1 MKKNK
6 LCFYRELKNKKVI
19 AIILALVGAIMFSSK
34 AVMVK
39 LSYEYRIDSLSLLL
53 LRMGFSLPIYVT
65 IACMNKNI
73 ITKENISNK
82 DWGYIVFLGIIGYYF
97 ASYLDFV
104 GLQYITASLERL
116 VLFIYPTITTML
128 AAIYFKRKIS
138 IYKVIA
144 IVFTYIGIGVAFWGK
159 TQDDIQEDF
168 WVGVFLIF
176 ASAITFSI
184 YLVGSEKIIP
194 KFGAQKF
201 TSYCMIVSCLSVL
214 IHFGIK
220 SDVDITSFPWQVYA
234 FGIIIAV
241 FNTVLPSYMM
251 SAAIKII
258 GSSNTSILSSVGPIS
273 VIILGHL
280 LLNEQISHYQIS
292 GTLIV
297 IIGVVIM
304 SRKQ

>member
-1 MKKNK
+1 M
-6 LCFYRELKNKKVI
+6 KNKKVI

-39 LSYEYRIDSLSLLL
+39 LSYEYKIDSLSLLL
-53 LRMGFSLPIYVT
+53 LRMGFSLPIYIT
-65 IACMNKNI
+65 IAGLNKKKI
-73 ITKENISNK
+73 SDENLSNK
-82 DWGYIVFLGIIGYYF
+82 DWGYLVFLGVIGYYF

-116 VLFIYPTITTML
+116 VLFIYPTITTIL
-128 AAIYFKRKIS
+128 VSIYFKRKIS

-144 IVFTYIGIGVAFWGK
+144 IVFTFIGIGVAFWDK
-159 TQDDIQEDF
+159 AQNEIQGDF
-168 WVGVFLIF
+168 WLGVFLIF

-194 KFGAQKF
+194 KFGVQRF

-220 SDVDITSFPWQVYA
+220 SNVDITSFPWQVYA
-234 FGIIIAV
+234 FGAIIAV

-258 GSSNTSILSSVGPIS
+258 GSSSTSILSSIGPIS
-273 VIILGHL
+273 VIILGYL
-280 LLNEQISHYQIS
+280 LLNEQVSYYQIS

-297 IIGVVIM
+297 IIGVIIM
-304 SRKQ
+304 SRK

>member
-1 MKKNK
+1 M
-6 LCFYRELKNKKVI
+6 KNKKVI

-53 LRMGFSLPIYVT
+53 LRMGFSLPIYIT
-65 IACMNKNI
+65 IAYVNKKNISNKNLL
-73 ITKENISNK
+73 NK
-82 DWGYIVFLGIIGYYF
+82 DWGYLIFLGIIGYYF

-116 VLFIYPTITTML
+116 VLFIYPTITTIL
-128 AAIYFKRKIS
+128 VAIYFKRKIS

-144 IVFTYIGIGVAFWGK
+144 IVVSYIGIAVAFWSK
-159 TQDDIQEDF
+159 TQDDIQENF
-168 WVGVFLIF
+168 WLGVFLIF

-194 KFGAQKF
+194 KFGVQRF

-234 FGIIIAV
+234 FGVIISI

-251 SAAIKII
+251 SAAIRTI
-258 GSSNTSILSSVGPIS
+258 GSSTTSILSSVGPIS
-273 VIILGHL
+273 VIILGYL
-280 LLNEQISHYQIS
+280 LLDEQISYYQIS

-297 IIGVVIM
+297 IIGVIIM
-304 SRKQ
+304 SQK

>member
-1 MKKNK
+1 M
-6 LCFYRELKNKKVI
+6 KNKKVI

-39 LSYEYRIDSLSLLL
+39 LSYEYKIDSLSLLL
-53 LRMGFSLPIYVT
+53 LRMGFSLPIYIT
-65 IACMNKNI
+65 IACINKKTVSN
-73 ITKENISNK
+73 ENLSNK
-82 DWGYIVFLGIIGYYF
+82 DWGYLIFLGIIGYYF

-116 VLFIYPTITTML
+116 VLFIYPTITTIL
-128 AAIYFKRKIS
+128 VAIYFKRKIS

-144 IVFTYIGIGVAFWGK
+144 IVFTYIGIGIAFWGK
-159 TQDDIQEDF
+159 IQDNIQEDF
-168 WVGVFLIF
+168 WLGVFLIF

-194 KFGAQKF
+194 KFGVQRF

-220 SDVDITSFPWQVYA
+220 SNVDITSFPWQVYA
-234 FGIIIAV
+234 FGVIIAV

-251 SAAIKII
+251 SAAIKTI
-258 GSSNTSILSSVGPIS
+258 GSSTTSILSSIGPIS
-273 VIILGHL
+273 VIILGYL
-280 LLNEQISHYQIS
+280 LLHEQISYYQIS
-292 GTLIV
+292 GTLVV
-297 IIGVVIM
+297 IIGVIIM
-304 SRKQ
+304 AQK